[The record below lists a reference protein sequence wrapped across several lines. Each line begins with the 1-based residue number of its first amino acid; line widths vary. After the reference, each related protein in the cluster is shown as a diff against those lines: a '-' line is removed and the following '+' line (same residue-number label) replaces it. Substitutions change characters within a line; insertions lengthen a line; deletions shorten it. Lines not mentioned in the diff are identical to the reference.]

1 MSRFQIRIA
10 GEGGQGL
17 VTAGRILAE
26 AAILAGLNATQNQV
40 YGPQSRGGAS
50 RSDVII
56 ATEEIGFPLTQ
67 DLDFLVVL
75 STEAYRRYRP
85 EAGPGCEVIV
95 DARVDGDL
103 TSDGI
108 TTLPLVDTAR
118 AITGGQLAAGVVSLG
133 VLQPLVEGVD
143 AGALRTA
150 LAARI
155 PARHRET
162 NLEALAAGIGLWN
175 GRAA

>member
-1 MSRFQIRIA
+1 LSRFQIRIA

-26 AAILAGLNATQNQV
+26 AAILAGYNATQNQV

-56 ATEEIGFPLTQ
+56 AAEEIGFPLTQ

-75 STEAYRRYRP
+75 SAEAYQRYRP
-85 EAGPGCEVIV
+85 DAGQPCQVIV
-95 DARVDGDL
+95 DSRIDPDL
-103 TSDGI
+103 SAGGVAM
-108 TTLPLVDTAR
+108 LPVVDTAR
-118 AITGGQLAAGVVSLG
+118 AITGGQLAAGVVALG
-133 VLQPLVEGVD
+133 VLQPLLDGLGPE
-143 AGALRTA
+143 ALRRA
-150 LAARI
+150 LTARI
-155 PARHRET
+155 PERHRET